1 MKDKLKYNL
10 SYKDDDGNGF
20 GAESV
25 IIEDKGTER
34 VYRIFE
40 MYSNSID
47 SGESILI
54 LEDQLS
60 PLIKILMCIERLTE
74 EVH

>member
-1 MKDKLKYNL
+1 MKDELKYNL
-10 SYKDDDGNGF
+10 SYKDDEGVGF

-25 IIEDKGTER
+25 MIEDGGPER
-34 VYRIFE
+34 VYRVFE
-40 MYSNSID
+40 INSHSIE

>member
-1 MKDKLKYNL
+1 MKDELKYNL
-10 SYKDDDGNGF
+10 SYKNDDGNGF
-20 GAESV
+20 GTESV
-25 IIEDKGTER
+25 MIEDGGTER
-34 VYRIFE
+34 VYRVFE
-40 MYSNSID
+40 INSHSID

>member
-20 GAESV
+20 GTESV
-25 IIEDKGTER
+25 MIEDGGPER
-34 VYRIFE
+34 VYRVFE
-40 MYSNSID
+40 INSNSID

>member
-10 SYKDDDGNGF
+10 SYKDDEGMGF

-25 IIEDKGTER
+25 MIEDGGPER
-34 VYRIFE
+34 VYRVFE
-40 MYSNSID
+40 INSHSIE

-74 EVH
+74 EVR

>member
-1 MKDKLKYNL
+1 MKDELKYNL
-10 SYKDDDGNGF
+10 SYKDDEGMGF

-25 IIEDKGTER
+25 MIEDGGPER
-34 VYRIFE
+34 VYRVFE
-40 MYSNSID
+40 INSHSIE

-74 EVH
+74 EVR